1 MNNVNKW
8 IPAVDPAVISY
19 QVGVNPDDE
28 LEKDQ
33 AAALAAASGDYL
45 GGGSDDETGMSAYEA
60 GLTGHGQ
67 YLR

>member
-33 AAALAAASGDYL
+33 AAEVEQSITRG
-45 GGGSDDETGMSAYEA
+45 T
-60 GLTGHGQ
+60 
-67 YLR
+67 